1 MKFSFKILGA
11 LVVVLCPLAAA
22 AWQLSGVVTDTVNQ
36 PIPYVSVFIKNTT
49 HGVATNLKGQFFLE
63 LSDGDYSLVIQ
74 TIGYLKKEVPCT
86 ISGGNKKLRITLK
99 QNVTALAEV
108 NISADR
114 EDPAYPII
122 RNAIA
127 SRKKYRTPANSFAC
141 NTYIKASL
149 QREFFTHDTL
159 NRKARDTINNK
170 LTKENMNFIET
181 YGMAYYQAPS
191 TWKEVKSA
199 VKDLSE
205 SYNPTVV
212 VSIDNGNGESYESDF
227 VNRNLFKAELSE
239 ADFNFYYNNLFLES
253 LGPVPFISPL
263 SNMAFLSY
271 KFRLEELFEQD
282 GRWIN
287 KIEVIPK
294 RKDAAL
300 FAGYIYI
307 VEDLWNIKAVDLT
320 PDKSNLYHFRF
331 FRVLQDYELEGDSSW
346 LLHREEFFYNAK
358 EGKEM
363 ILGNTIIMYSD
374 YKLDTVFNKKFFKNE
389 LRVTLDGAYEKD
401 SAYWA
406 KRRPVTLKEDE
417 IRFIYTQ
424 DSITAVHESA
434 KYMWEQDS
442 IRNRIDIW
450 DILFNGIGFQ
460 NSFKKQT
467 IYFTPVIEQM
477 RWLGVGGYRHAIGG
491 DIDKE
496 FSKATKIGLFYELNY
511 GFNNNDMKGLIGGD
525 LLYNPRKFGRIHA
538 EYRNT
543 YELLNEYES
552 IQSIFSRGNY
562 VNELLYSFGHELE
575 IVNGLFLD
583 VTLELGQ
590 KKPISGIELSQWSKQ
605 VFGDFNQPTDF
616 DPFNEV
622 VMDVYLRYT
631 FGQKYMTAPYKKINI
646 PSRWPTV
653 SLNYIKGLP
662 SILSST
668 VDFDFIE
675 FKFKDDITVGTIGKS
690 KVRGALGSFVNSK
703 DVRITDYKYFRRSDP
718 YWFSN
723 PLMSFQLLRPD
734 SGAISTNQP
743 YVMLNYVHNFSGTL
757 LNKIPL
763 IKKLHLQAVGGA
775 GILLVD
781 DESNF
786 QHAEIFAGVEWPF
799 RIKRQ
804 LMKVGMYYAIAQS
817 NQSELSGEIKFGFD
831 FFNSWTNKWSY

>member
-1 MKFSFKILGA
+1 MNFSIKRF
-11 LVVVLCPLAAA
+11 VLLAALCSPFSVF
-22 AWQLSGVVTDTVNQ
+22 AWQLSGIVTDSLNQ

-49 HGVATNLKGQFFLE
+49 HGVATNLKGQFYLE
-63 LSDGDYSLVIQ
+63 LDDGDYFLVVQ
-74 TIGYLKKEVPCT
+74 TLGYDKKEVPFT
-86 ISGGNKKLRITLK
+86 IQGGNKRLNVILRQRIT
-99 QNVTALAEV
+99 ALVEV

-114 EDPAYPII
+114 EDPAYLII

-127 SRKKYRTPANSFAC
+127 NRKKYRSPTNSFAC

-159 NRKARDTINNK
+159 SRKARDTVDNR

-181 YGMAYYQAPS
+181 YGKAYYRAPN
-191 TWKEVKSA
+191 TWKEIKTA

-205 SYNPTVV
+205 NYSATVT
-212 VSIDNGNGESYESDF
+212 VSIDNGNGESYSSDF

-239 ADFNFYYNNLFLES
+239 ADFNFYYNNLHLES
-253 LGPVPFISPL
+253 LGPLPFVSPL
-263 SNMAFLSY
+263 SNLAFLSY

-307 VEDLWNIKAVDLT
+307 VEGLWNIKAVDLT
-320 PDKSNLYHFRF
+320 PDRSELYNFRF
-331 FRVLQDYELEGDSSW
+331 FRILQDYKLVGDSAW

-363 ILGNTIIMYSD
+363 ILGNTIIMYTD
-374 YKLDTVFNKKFFKNE
+374 YILDTVFHQKFFRNE
-389 LRVTLDGAYEKD
+389 LRITMDDAYEKD
-401 SAYWA
+401 STYWA
-406 KRRPVTLKEDE
+406 ERRPITLRDDE
-417 IRFIYTQ
+417 IEFIRTQ
-424 DSITAVHESA
+424 DSLTAVHESEN
-434 KYMWEQDS
+434 YMREQDS
-442 IRNRIDIW
+442 TRNRIDIW
-450 DILFNGIGFQ
+450 DILLNGIGFQ

-467 IYFTPVIEQM
+467 IYFTPIIQQM

-491 DIDKE
+491 DFDKE
-496 FSKATKIGLFYELNY
+496 FTKATKIGLFYELNY
-511 GFNNNDMKGLIGGD
+511 GFHNEDLKGFIGGD
-525 LLYNPRKFGRIHA
+525 LLYNPKKFGRIHA

-552 IQSIFSRGNY
+552 IQSVFSRGNY
-562 VNELLYSFGHELE
+562 VNDLFYSFGHEME
-575 IVNGLFLD
+575 ISNGLFLD
-583 VTLELGQ
+583 VALELGQ
-590 KKPISGIELSQWSKQ
+590 KKPITDIELSEWSKEL
-605 VFGDFNQPTDF
+605 FGDFNQPTGF

-646 PSRWPTV
+646 PSRWPTI

-662 SILSST
+662 SVLRST

-675 FKFKDDITVGTIGKS
+675 FKFKDDITVGTIGQS
-690 KVRGALGSFVNSK
+690 RIRGAVGSFINDK

-723 PLMSFQLLRPD
+723 PLLSFQLMRPD
-734 SGAISTNQP
+734 SGAISTKNP
-743 YVMLNYVHNFSGTL
+743 YLMLNYLHNFNGVL

-763 IKKLHLQAVGGA
+763 IKKLHLQVIGGA
-775 GILLVD
+775 GILIVH
-781 DESNF
+781 DENF
-786 QHAEIFAGVEWPF
+786 QHAEIFGGIEWPF

-804 LMKVGMYYAIAQS
+804 LMKLGVYYAIAQS
-817 NQSELSGEIKFGFD
+817 TESTLKGEFKFGFD